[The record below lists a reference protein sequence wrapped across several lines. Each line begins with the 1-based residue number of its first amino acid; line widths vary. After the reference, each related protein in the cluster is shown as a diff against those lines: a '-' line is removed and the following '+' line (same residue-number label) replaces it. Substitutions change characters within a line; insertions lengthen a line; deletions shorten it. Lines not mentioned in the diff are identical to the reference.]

1 MSKKIAASAALVG
14 IALVD
19 AGAATAAPAYN
30 WTGVYIGGEVGGW
43 QQSIDYSGGFV
54 GSATP
59 SGFIGG
65 GYAGYNYQLPNN
77 LVFGVEGRI
86 DGTSTSVT
94 VGTYAQAAVATG
106 DPLFRSIALET
117 AEWVLR
123 DLCSPEG
130 AFWST
135 LDADSEGHEGR
146 LYVAGGGAFADE
158 CLHFPLVSESNTRTG
173 WTVSAGAE
181 INFSAVWS
189 QNQYNRASPVWSGFT
204 TRVEWRHSDFGTV
217 ENFGDLRTKLVSDAF
232 LIGFSSKIGKYR
244 A

>member
-94 VGTYAQAAVATG
+94 VGTLRHSTDWTASIVGRVGYVA
-106 DPLFRSIALET
+106 
-117 AEWVLR
+117 
-123 DLCSPEG
+123 SP
-130 AFWST
+130 T
-135 LDADSEGHEGR
+135 VM